1 MTNNLKL
8 MKTRSSLSLSLSLSL
23 SIPPF
28 LSLSLPS
35 FLSFL
40 HASNCTEKG
49 TLGSLTHSNNLSPTK
64 FQTKR
69 KQHFTNANTVHTLI
83 KHNKNRDY
91 TAAIHKGMYIYSTC
105 ICTQS
110 IHTYLLY
117 MIHVHVHAFTYV
129 GSVIVDPQYRFQP
142 HCQHDTCNHPRG
154 SGSRFESSAR
164 RRWVLAAG

>member
-8 MKTRSSLSLSLSLSL
+8 MKTRSSLSLSLSL

-40 HASNCTEKG
+40 HASNCTVKG
-49 TLGSLTHSNNLSPTK
+49 TQGNLTHSNNLSPTK

-105 ICTQS
+105 ICMYT
-110 IHTYLLY
+110 IYTHTHLLY
-117 MIHVHVHAFTYV
+117 MIHVHVHVCFYLRRICNCRP
-129 GSVIVDPQYRFQP
+129 SVSVPASLP
-142 HCQHDTCNHPRG
+142 
-154 SGSRFESSAR
+154 A
-164 RRWVLAAG
+164 

>member
-8 MKTRSSLSLSLSLSL
+8 MKTRSSLSLSLSL

-49 TLGSLTHSNNLSPTK
+49 TQGNLTHSSNLSPTK

-69 KQHFTNANTVHTLI
+69 KQHFKKANTVHTLI

-105 ICTQS
+105 IYTQS
-110 IHTYLLY
+110 IHTHLLY
-117 MIHVHVHAFTYV
+117 MYMYMYMYAFTYV

-142 HCQHDTCNHPRG
+142 RCQHDTCNYPRG
-154 SGSRFESSAR
+154 SGSRFESSVR
-164 RRWVLAAG
+164 RRWVSAAG